1 MKLTLEAQ
9 ELYDE
14 QCEAVTIILSKLQ
27 NIDDITFENIYDLFQ
42 DPKLPLGNEQ
52 QYVDAKWKIHP
63 WRLLLQYDE
72 DEKKYRIRSA
82 AGGRDGFWN
91 ISELIQNLKEVFR
104 IEAQEEKVA

>member
-14 QCEAVTIILSKLQ
+14 QCEAVSIILSKLK
-27 NIDDITFENIYDLFQ
+27 NIDDIVFENIYDLFQ
-42 DPKLPLGNEQ
+42 DPKLPLGNE
-52 QYVDAKWKIHP
+52 KILQWEP
-63 WRLLLQYDE
+63 LLQYDE

-91 ISELIQNLKEVFR
+91 VSELIQNLKEVFR
-104 IEAQEEKVA
+104 FEEQEEKVA